1 MGSPLPINVWSL
13 VQHLLLDNSRQMGLI
28 ISAALALSG
37 AVALMMWLYGSAY
50 RAVLPGLSDRDA
62 GEVVAALEQSGVDF
76 KIDSITGDIKV
87 PEGRV
92 HEIRLLLAGQGLP
105 RGASDNMLGRETSM
119 ELGRSKSEET
129 AWLQRVRESEM
140 ARTISSLS
148 SVQSARVHLAIPRQ
162 SVFIRERTQ
171 TSASVVLQVY
181 PGRVL
186 SMGEV
191 EAIAHLVASS
201 VPGLN
206 PEKISI
212 INQRGR
218 LLNSTG
224 GEGSMSNIIA
234 RLDYARRVEERYA
247 HHIEELLTPIVGV
260 NRVRAK
266 VTANIDFTQTEETKE
281 RYIPGE
287 QVVRS
292 EKLHEE
298 RILNEVEGG
307 VPGAVSNQPPAAQAA
322 DGSAIALA
330 GDGAFPDARKKL
342 LKRTRNFEVGKVVSR
357 TQKVPGRL
365 ERLSV
370 AVVIDN
376 GLRPV
381 EQQPTDAGQSD
392 TQADAAKDPA
402 NAGRGEID
410 AARLAELTEL
420 VKEAIGFDEARGDRV
435 KIMTSQFPG
444 ELAEVVPSW
453 WENSQL
459 QSMAKLGIAVIAG
472 LLILLVVVRPL
483 VKSAVRVPDVPRLGG
498 PANQVQAIQNSNGQ
512 VEDERIHEGEVMH
525 VNYQPDATS
534 DTSFEG
540 LLLAAQKVT
549 DNDPQ
554 RVARAIQL
562 WLDKA

>member
-1 MGSPLPINVWSL
+1 
-13 VQHLLLDNSRQMGLI
+13 
-28 ISAALALSG
+28 
-37 AVALMMWLYGSAY
+37 
-50 RAVLPGLSDRDA
+50 
-62 GEVVAALEQSGVDF
+62 
-76 KIDSITGDIKV
+76 
-87 PEGRV
+87 
-92 HEIRLLLAGQGLP
+92 
-105 RGASDNMLGRETSM
+105 
-119 ELGRSKSEET
+119 
-129 AWLQRVRESEM
+129 
-140 ARTISSLS
+140 
-148 SVQSARVHLAIPRQ
+148 
-162 SVFIRERTQ
+162 
-171 TSASVVLQVY
+171 
-181 PGRVL
+181 
-186 SMGEV
+186 
-191 EAIAHLVASS
+191 
-201 VPGLN
+201 
-206 PEKISI
+206 
-212 INQRGR
+212 
-218 LLNSTG
+218 
-224 GEGSMSNIIA
+224 MSNIIA

-554 RVARAIQL
+554 RRRPGHSTLAGQGMSNYGVPAMHEGERNSAILLMMLSESSTTEVLKLLEPAAVERLAHAMGLLENVKRPEIAAVLREFFKTMRDESPIGESNIGGSRIRNLLVGVLGKRQSERGHLSDQSPRPPRRRTGVAQPKGAKRDCVVGKTTAPAGRGNPHRALGQQAVDRGDQSAAGGIPARSPVARR
-562 WLDKA
+562 WLGDRERSGGRRTQAAC